1 MPVVSIYLVSAL
13 LIIGAAPMPYGY
25 YTLLRMVT
33 CGFFIWATIVTY
45 ENKSKYLPWT
55 FGFLALLFNPII
67 KIHLPKE
74 YWAAIDIASAIFI
87 LVIREKLLRP
97 DREST

>member
-1 MPVVSIYLVSAL
+1 MPVVPIYLASAL

-25 YTLLRMVT
+25 YTLLRIVA
-33 CGFFIWATIVTY
+33 CGFFIWATIITY

-55 FGFLALLFNPII
+55 FAFLALLFNPII

-74 YWAAIDIASAIFI
+74 YWFFIDIGVGIFVLI
-87 LVIREKLLRP
+87 IRKSLLK
-97 DREST
+97 